1 MLTIIC
7 TTKDCANENVQYNFL
22 GNPEFVKCG
31 GCKEHLTGTDFRS
44 DPQIQ
49 PLNLETTQE

>member
-1 MLTIIC
+1 MVTIIC
-7 TTKDCANENVQYNFL
+7 TTKDCANENVPYNFL

-31 GCKEHLTGTDFRS
+31 GCKEHLIGTDLRS
-44 DPQIQ
+44 DPEIQ